1 LKRALRYHTIAGEL
15 RRRIA
20 SGDLPPGRLLPSE
33 SQLGAAYAASRSTVR
48 KALLRLKDEGVID
61 SRQGFGWYAVAAPL
75 RQSLRDLTT
84 MERQIVASGRSP
96 SREILGLSRVRTPD
110 RLADVLPTN
119 TALEITRVD
128 RVDDQPFAVA
138 TVWLRADLARGV
150 TRRSLA
156 RRPLSDQLDVTLGG
170 ATQAMSAVA
179 ASDRDAQLLHV
190 PKGAPLLRCERTT
203 SDSAGIPVLRSEALY
218 NPLLTEFVT
227 ELPPALD
234 DGVSLRQPGTVSRST
249 GPETER

>member
-1 LKRALRYHTIAGEL
+1 LNRELRYQAIAGEL
-15 RRRIA
+15 RRSIA
-20 SGDLPPGRLLPSE
+20 AGDLPPGRLLPSE
-33 SQLGAAYAASRSTVR
+33 AQLGATYSASRSTVR
-48 KALLRLKDEGVID
+48 NALLHLKHEGVVD

-84 MERQIVASGRSP
+84 IERQIRESGRTP
-96 SREILGLSRVRTPD
+96 SREILSLSRVRTPH
-110 RLADVLPTN
+110 RLADVLPTD
-119 TALEITRVD
+119 TALEIMRVD

-138 TVWLRADLARGV
+138 TVWLRADLAAGI

-156 RRPLSDQLDVTLGG
+156 RRPLSDQLHVTLGG

-179 ASDRDAQLLHV
+179 ASHRDAELLHV

-203 SDSAGIPVLRSEALY
+203 SDNAGVPVLRSEALY

-234 DGVSLRQPGTVSRST
+234 DGISLR
-249 GPETER
+249 